1 MSTNETTGAA
11 EPRNDAPA
19 EPAQKNETPIPDEF
33 DRLAS
38 LPDRHEIRIVI
49 AEEAGHIALG
59 LRHEDFGKPGELAG
73 VLAAGVKET
82 VVKLSKV
89 LAVAAALEGMD
100 SSFTIKNRQEDK
112 EAAR

>member
-1 MSTNETTGAA
+1 MENTEQTSAA

-49 AEEAGHIALG
+49 AEEAGHVALG
-59 LRHEDFGKPGELAG
+59 LRHEDFGKSSPLVDLLATGTKLAVVKMSKELSMVLNLAG
-73 VLAAGVKET
+73 CET
-82 VVKLSKV
+82 QMKMK
-89 LAVAAALEGMD
+89 
-100 SSFTIKNRQEDK
+100 T

>member
-1 MSTNETTGAA
+1 MNTNETTGAA
-11 EPRNDAPA
+11 EPRNDASA

-49 AEEAGHIALG
+49 AEEAGHVALG
-59 LRHEDFGKPGELAG
+59 LRHEDFGKSSPLVDLLATGTKLAVVKMSKELSMVLNLAG
-73 VLAAGVKET
+73 CET
-82 VVKLSKV
+82 QMKMK
-89 LAVAAALEGMD
+89 
-100 SSFTIKNRQEDK
+100 T

>member
-1 MSTNETTGAA
+1 MENTEQTGAA
-11 EPRNDAPA
+11 EPRNDAPTA
-19 EPAQKNETPIPDEF
+19 APETNETPKQDEF
-33 DRLAS
+33 DRLAN

-49 AEEAGHIALG
+49 AEEEHAASLA

-89 LAVAAALEGMD
+89 LAVCAALEGMD
-100 SSFTIKNRQEDK
+100 SSFQIQNFSGGAQ
-112 EAAR
+112 

>member
-1 MSTNETTGAA
+1 MENTEQTGAA

-49 AEEAGHIALG
+49 AKEAGHVALG
-59 LRHEDFGKPGELAG
+59 LRHEDFGKSSPLVDLLATGTKLAVVKMSKELSMVINLAG
-73 VLAAGVKET
+73 CET
-82 VVKLSKV
+82 QMKMK
-89 LAVAAALEGMD
+89 
-100 SSFTIKNRQEDK
+100 T

>member
-1 MSTNETTGAA
+1 MENTEQTGAA

-33 DRLAS
+33 ARLAS

-49 AEEAGHIALG
+49 AEEAGHVALG
-59 LRHEDFGKPGELAG
+59 LRHEDFGKSSPLVDLLATGTKLAVVKMSKELSMVLNLAG
-73 VLAAGVKET
+73 CET
-82 VVKLSKV
+82 QMKMK
-89 LAVAAALEGMD
+89 
-100 SSFTIKNRQEDK
+100 T

>member
-1 MSTNETTGAA
+1 MCNNEEMGAA
-11 EPRNDAPA
+11 EPRN
-19 EPAQKNETPIPDEF
+19 ENETPKQDEF
-33 DRLAS
+33 DRLAN

-49 AEEAGHIALG
+49 AEEEHAASLA

-82 VVKLSKV
+82 VAKLAKV

-100 SSFTIKNRQEDK
+100 SSFQFQNFSGGAQ
-112 EAAR
+112 